1 MNNRIKNARNDGDGV
16 KGAEKKEDHTW
27 HKDDQLQHVTS
38 EVACFHR
45 LVRVMPLKC
54 QTCSIPQRA
63 LSMVNRGRR
72 RCGKDQLARRKKQN
86 QRFRANFPCH
96 YDKIGLQISFNIV
109 MPKH

>member
-1 MNNRIKNARNDGDGV
+1 MNSRIKNARNDGDGV

-63 LSMVNRGRR
+63 LSMVNRGRGGGDAGR
-72 RCGKDQLARRKKQN
+72 TNWPEEKN
-86 QRFRANFPCH
+86 
-96 YDKIGLQISFNIV
+96 KISVLERISPAI
-109 MPKH
+109 MIK